1 MMDVREDVELD
12 FGIRVGEA
20 AHCRFVLRP
29 ATLKDTYRAAALVPV
44 PENLGDDSAAKVAYQ
59 MAIDDA
65 LVLCQVETVGTLPE
79 PPSLQV
85 LLAGIDPDDMDRL
98 RQAAAQLKKKWRE
111 SRKASPPIA
120 APSASSSPPASA

>member
-1 MMDVREDVELD
+1 MDVREDVELE
-12 FGIRVGEA
+12 FGILVGEA
-20 AHCRFVLRP
+20 AHCRVVLRP

-44 PENLGDDSAAKVAYQ
+44 PDNLGDDSAAKVAYQ

-65 LVLCQVETVGTLPE
+65 LVLCQVETVGTMPE
-79 PPSLQV
+79 PPSPQA

-111 SRKASPPIA
+111 SRKASPLIA
-120 APSASSSPPASA
+120 VPSASSSPPASA